1 MVLLTHTITFVL
13 SLPTI
18 VLALLSA
25 LIVPLLYLLFFYR
38 RRIELVSR
46 HVDDCNA
53 DEAPVT
59 MPGVSI
65 IVYTNNDSENLAVML
80 PQLLSQDYPA
90 GFEVIVVND
99 GASEMTKDIVTA
111 LSQTYSNLYIT
122 YAPEGSRYL
131 SRKKLSLTIGIKAA
145 RYEYVVLTRSSCRIK
160 SVKWLAMM
168 ARHFAR
174 GKQVVLGYACYSPD
188 DDKQFGARKR
198 AFNALADAVTY
209 LSSALAGHPY
219 RGIDANIGYSRDLF
233 FKNRGF
239 SGSLNLQYGDDDI
252 FINEI
257 STKENTAVELSSES
271 QVGIVY
277 RRKPRQVY
285 RDIKARYTFT
295 SQFVYKG
302 ARRLV
307 GMASAMMWLWLLLSV
322 AAILMGLPNL
332 LPLAI
337 VTVASIALW
346 LSLMFAWKKVANR
359 LGGRRVFFMVPLWLL
374 LRPIH
379 NAAYRLHAI
388 KGSKWNF
395 TWEKV

>member
-13 SLPTI
+13 SLPTV
-18 VLALLSA
+18 VLALLLA
-25 LIVPLLYLLFFYR
+25 LIVPVSYLLFFYR
-38 RRIELVSR
+38 RRIVSVSR
-46 HVDDCNA
+46 HVDNCNV
-53 DEAPVT
+53 DDIPVA

-65 IVYTNNDSENLAVML
+65 IIYTNNDSENLAKML
-80 PQLLSQDYPA
+80 PQVLAQEYPA
-90 GFEVIVVND
+90 SYEVIVVND

-111 LSQTYSNLYIT
+111 LSQSHPNLYMT

-145 RYEYVVLTRSSCRIK
+145 RYDYVVLTRSSCRVK
-160 SVKWLAMM
+160 SIKWLALMG
-168 ARHFAR
+168 RHFAR
-174 GKQVVLGYACYSPD
+174 GKQVVLGYAAYSPSD
-188 DDKQFGARKR
+188 DSGFGARKR
-198 AFNALADAVTY
+198 AFNSLADAVTY
-209 LSSALAGHPY
+209 LSSALAGHSY
-219 RGIDANIGYSRDLF
+219 RGVDANIGYSKELF

-277 RRKPRQVY
+277 RRRPSCVY
-285 RDIKARYTFT
+285 RDVKARYTFT
-295 SQFVYKG
+295 SQFIYKG
-302 ARRLV
+302 ARRLM
-307 GMASAMMWLWLLLSV
+307 GLASAMMWMWLMLSV
-322 AAILMGLPNL
+322 AAIFMGLPNL

-337 VTVASIALW
+337 VTAVSILLW
-346 LSLMFAWKKVANR
+346 LPLMFAWKKVASK
-359 LGGRRVFFMVPLWLL
+359 LGGRKMLLTLPLWLL